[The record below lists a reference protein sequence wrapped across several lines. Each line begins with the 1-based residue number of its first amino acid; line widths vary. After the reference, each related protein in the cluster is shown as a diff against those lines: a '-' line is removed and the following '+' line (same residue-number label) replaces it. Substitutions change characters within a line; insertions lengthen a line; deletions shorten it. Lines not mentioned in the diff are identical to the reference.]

1 MALDLQNSYQEA
13 QDKLKSYKTFSESKS
28 AINKAKEKIGNQLQT
43 SFDVS
48 KFNLDA
54 AELERKI
61 KKKVKSQFEEL
72 LGLISSIKGAGT
84 STNSFLIQK
93 FIRAIKKLKTII
105 LQVLVEEFIKALGC
119 DLEQTYDAD
128 EFYIKSSSIDL
139 FKILNE
145 APNSTVGR
153 MYYEPRPYS
162 YTAAPRS
169 TNRLLY
175 ELSQTEFV
183 SHSATY
189 SGNDYLGYSTTP
201 LFDIQFEQYNP
212 ITGDGSGWYKV
223 TLRDRPAGAPNKVSQ
238 FIVDYLKTIDLIN
251 VKALIAA
258 LIEAVL
264 GCVSIN
270 LRFATGT
277 IDDSTR
283 FGLLIQ
289 RILGLCFDE
298 DREISVGG
306 QAKTPELD
314 DTNESFFEM
323 TDIDNSIIEQ
333 RTLEIKKGV
342 VSFETC
348 DNVELPVDSTTIL
361 DIIEESVKDNES
373 IDAMGPALAKVSTY
387 LANDP
392 RWQLQF
398 PYPDQLKIT
407 VDFNFVKKIPIALI
421 SNIISP
427 KVLLPFI
434 TMIKALGI
442 EYDENQVGLSN
453 FMKQNREL
461 MKNIVSRIGAEFVK
475 TLFEEIKKDIR
486 GLVRQIIV
494 EITKDDSGTIY
505 IMIEKLTKIALS
517 IVSIV
522 NDYRKCKSVIDAIL
536 QLFNLIPKIQLRP
549 IIPLP
554 LLKLAPYLPGSSPN
568 RSYINVIGEMQKL
581 GIPTGPNKDGS
592 PNVNLQ
598 QAFALLKGA
607 DREQKE
613 NGKVESAV
621 DLPPPY
627 GLITV
632 TGKWI

>member
-1 MALDLQNSYQEA
+1 MALDLQNSYQQA
-13 QDKLKSYKTFSESKS
+13 QDKLKSYKTFAESKT
-28 AINKAKEKIGNQLQT
+28 AINSAKEKTSNQLQP
-43 SFDVS
+43 SFENS
-48 KFNLDA
+48 KFNLDS
-54 AELERKI
+54 AEIERKI
-61 KKKVKSQFEEL
+61 KKKVQSQFEEL
-72 LGLISSIKGAGT
+72 LGLISSIRGAGS

-93 FIRAIKKLKTII
+93 FIRAIKRLKTII
-105 LQVLVEEFIKALGC
+105 LQILIEEFIKALGC
-119 DLEQTYDAD
+119 DLEQTYDAQ

-145 APNSTVGR
+145 DPTSKTGK
-153 MYYEPRPYS
+153 MFYEPRAYS

-169 TNRLLY
+169 TNKLLY
-175 ELSQTEFV
+175 ELSQNEFV
-183 SHSATY
+183 PHSATY

-212 ITGDGSGWYKV
+212 NPGDGSGWYKV

-251 VKALIAA
+251 IKALITA

-277 IDDSTR
+277 IDDSTK

-289 RILGLCFDE
+289 RILGLCFDN
-298 DREISVGG
+298 DQEISVGG
-306 QAKTPELD
+306 QSKTPELD

-348 DNVELPVDSTTIL
+348 DNVELPVDSQTII
-361 DIIEESVKDNES
+361 DIIEESVGENEN
-373 IDAMGPALAKVSTY
+373 IEAMGPALNKISTY

-407 VDFNFVKKIPIALI
+407 LDFNFVKKIPIALI

-427 KVLLPFI
+427 KVILPFI

-442 EYDENQVGLSN
+442 EYDENLTGLSN
-453 FMKQNREL
+453 FMRQNREL
-461 MKNIVSRIGAEFVK
+461 MKNLISRIGGEFVK
-475 TLFEEIKKDIR
+475 TLFDEIKKDIR
-486 GLVRQIIV
+486 GLVRQIIT

-505 IMIEKLTKIALS
+505 IMIEKLTNIALS
-517 IVSIV
+517 IVSII

-568 RSYINVIGEMQKL
+568 RSYINAIDEMQKL
-581 GIPTGPNKDGS
+581 GLPTGPNKDGS
-592 PNVNLQ
+592 PNMNLQ
-598 QAFALLKGA
+598 LVYATLKGA
-607 DREQKE
+607 DREAKE

>member
-1 MALDLQNSYQEA
+1 L
-13 QDKLKSYKTFSESKS
+13 
-28 AINKAKEKIGNQLQT
+28 
-43 SFDVS
+43 
-48 KFNLDA
+48 
-54 AELERKI
+54 
-61 KKKVKSQFEEL
+61 
-72 LGLISSIKGAGT
+72 
-84 STNSFLIQK
+84 
-93 FIRAIKKLKTII
+93 
-105 LQVLVEEFIKALGC
+105 
-119 DLEQTYDAD
+119 
-128 EFYIKSSSIDL
+128 
-139 FKILNE
+139 KILNE
-145 APNSTVGR
+145 DPTSTVGR
-153 MYYEPRPYS
+153 LYYEPRAYS

-175 ELSQTEFV
+175 ELSQNEFV
-183 SHSATY
+183 PHSATY
-189 SGNDYLGYSTTP
+189 FGNDYLGYSTTP

-212 ITGDGSGWYKV
+212 VTGDGSGWYKV
-223 TLRDRPAGAPNKVSQ
+223 TLRNRPGGAPNKVSQ

-251 VKALIAA
+251 IKALIAA

-277 IDDSTR
+277 IDDSTK

-348 DNVELPVDSTTIL
+348 DNVELPVDSKTIL
-361 DIIEESVKDNES
+361 DIIEESVGENES
-373 IDAMGPALAKVSTY
+373 IDAMGPALTKVSTY

-461 MKNIVSRIGAEFVK
+461 MKNIVSRIGGEFVK

-486 GLVRQIIV
+486 GLVRQIIS

-517 IVSIV
+517 IVSII

-592 PNVNLQ
+592 PNINLQ
-598 QAFALLKGA
+598 QSFAILKGA

>member
-1 MALDLQNSYQEA
+1 MALDLQNSYQQA
-13 QDKLKSYKTFSESKS
+13 QDKLKSYKTFAESKT
-28 AINKAKEKIGNQLQT
+28 AINSAKEKISNQLQP
-43 SFDVS
+43 SFENS
-48 KFNLDA
+48 KFNLDS
-54 AELERKI
+54 AEIERKI
-61 KKKVKSQFEEL
+61 KKKVQSQFEEL
-72 LGLISSIKGAGT
+72 LGLISSIRGAGS

-93 FIRAIKKLKTII
+93 FIRAIKRLKTII
-105 LQVLVEEFIKALGC
+105 LQILIEEFIKALGC
-119 DLEQTYDAD
+119 DLEQTYDSQ

-145 APNSTVGR
+145 DPTSKTGR
-153 MYYEPRPYS
+153 MFYEPRPYS

-169 TNRLLY
+169 TNKLLY
-175 ELSQTEFV
+175 ELSQNEFV

-212 ITGDGSGWYKV
+212 NTGDGSGWYKV

-251 VKALIAA
+251 IKALITA

-277 IDDSTR
+277 IDDSTK

-289 RILGLCFDE
+289 RILGLCFDN
-298 DREISVGG
+298 DQEISVGG

-348 DNVELPVDSTTIL
+348 DNVELPVDSQTII
-361 DIIEESVKDNES
+361 DIIEESVGENEN
-373 IDAMGPALAKVSTY
+373 IEAMGPALNKISTY

-407 VDFNFVKKIPIALI
+407 LDFNFVKKIPIALI

-427 KVLLPFI
+427 KVILPFI

-442 EYDENQVGLSN
+442 EYDENLTGLSN
-453 FMKQNREL
+453 FMRQNREL
-461 MKNIVSRIGAEFVK
+461 MKNLISRIGGEFVK
-475 TLFEEIKKDIR
+475 TLFDEIKKDIR
-486 GLVRQIIV
+486 GLVRQIIT

-505 IMIEKLTKIALS
+505 IMIEKLTNIALS
-517 IVSIV
+517 IVSII

-568 RSYINVIGEMQKL
+568 RSYINAIDEMQKL
-581 GIPTGPNKDGS
+581 GLPTGPNKDGS
-592 PNVNLQ
+592 PNMNLQ
-598 QAFALLKGA
+598 LVYATLKGA
-607 DREQKE
+607 DREAKE

>member
-1 MALDLQNSYQEA
+1 
-13 QDKLKSYKTFSESKS
+13 
-28 AINKAKEKIGNQLQT
+28 
-43 SFDVS
+43 
-48 KFNLDA
+48 
-54 AELERKI
+54 
-61 KKKVKSQFEEL
+61 
-72 LGLISSIKGAGT
+72 
-84 STNSFLIQK
+84 
-93 FIRAIKKLKTII
+93 
-105 LQVLVEEFIKALGC
+105 
-119 DLEQTYDAD
+119 
-128 EFYIKSSSIDL
+128 
-139 FKILNE
+139 
-145 APNSTVGR
+145 
-153 MYYEPRPYS
+153 
-162 YTAAPRS
+162 
-169 TNRLLY
+169 
-175 ELSQTEFV
+175 
-183 SHSATY
+183 
-189 SGNDYLGYSTTP
+189 
-201 LFDIQFEQYNP
+201 
-212 ITGDGSGWYKV
+212 
-223 TLRDRPAGAPNKVSQ
+223 
-238 FIVDYLKTIDLIN
+238 
-251 VKALIAA
+251 
-258 LIEAVL
+258 
-264 GCVSIN
+264 
-270 LRFATGT
+270 
-277 IDDSTR
+277 
-283 FGLLIQ
+283 
-289 RILGLCFDE
+289 
-298 DREISVGG
+298 
-306 QAKTPELD
+306 
-314 DTNESFFEM
+314 
-323 TDIDNSIIEQ
+323 
-333 RTLEIKKGV
+333 
-342 VSFETC
+342 
-348 DNVELPVDSTTIL
+348 
-361 DIIEESVKDNES
+361 
-373 IDAMGPALAKVSTY
+373 

-461 MKNIVSRIGAEFVK
+461 MKNIVSRIGGEFVK

-486 GLVRQIIV
+486 GLVRQIIS

-517 IVSIV
+517 IVSII

-592 PNVNLQ
+592 PNINLQ
-598 QAFALLKGA
+598 QSFAILKGA